1 MRKPVDGRVS
11 DCIRQH
17 IEDATDIEMNIP
29 AKILVRQIL
38 DQPNLSKMSGILLQI
53 RKGRPQTFFY
63 FFRNKSSKSVTPH
76 TQEPGPKE

>member
-38 DQPNLSKMSGILLQI
+38 DQAELKQNVRDTI
-53 RKGRPQTFFY
+53 T
-63 FFRNKSSKSVTPH
+63 N
-76 TQEPGPKE
+76 

>member
-29 AKILVRQIL
+29 AKKLVRQIRNQAKCHRYYYKL
-38 DQPNLSKMSGILLQI
+38 
-53 RKGRPQTFFY
+53 GREGLRQLFY
-63 FFRNKSSKSVTPH
+63 LFRCKRPKSVTPH
-76 TQEPGPKE
+76 TQEPGLKE